1 MGSYTQNQLYDFEI
15 RHPYRFYYSFFEN
28 RRVGY
33 FHEKIKIIF
42 VLENLNSTIFM
53 KMLQKLKR
61 KPTFRNRRV
70 EKVLRSLSNAERKV
84 LGRPSGATQRSTTYV
99 LLPA

>member
-1 MGSYTQNQLYDFEI
+1 M
-15 RHPYRFYYSFFEN
+15 FYYIFLKIVELVISIKE
-28 RRVGY
+28 
-33 FHEKIKIIF
+33 IKIFF
-42 VLENLNSTIFM
+42 VLENLNSTIFI

-70 EKVLRSLSNAERKV
+70 ENDLRSLSNADRKV
-84 LGRPSGATQRSTTYV
+84 LGCPSGATQRSITYV